1 MQEVEEITGLEDSV
15 NSEEISSKVIL
26 PACPHC
32 GDDPAK
38 LHLMTQ
44 RFPNGAIGTIFF
56 CGNPPCRKII
66 SVQLVGMERTPG
78 SK

>member
-1 MQEVEEITGLEDSV
+1 MQEVEEIAGLEEST
-15 NSEEISSKVIL
+15 ETPTVIL